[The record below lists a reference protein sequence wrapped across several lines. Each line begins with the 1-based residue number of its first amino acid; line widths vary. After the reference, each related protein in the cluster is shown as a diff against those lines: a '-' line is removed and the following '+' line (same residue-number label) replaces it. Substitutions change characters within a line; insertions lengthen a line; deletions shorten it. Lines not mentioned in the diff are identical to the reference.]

1 MLVKESV
8 SGFLESVDSGG
19 VRVVSLAYIRTELFK
34 NQIPVGE
41 SGAPS
46 DSDSAPLSSSA
57 IASSAAPP
65 RAVVA
70 CPDSSKQTAGFN
82 LPV

>member
-46 DSDSAPLSSSA
+46 DSDSVHLSSSV

-65 RAVVA
+65 VVA
-70 CPDSSKQTAGFN
+70 YPQADSSNRFQ
-82 LPV
+82 L